1 MEQSVFWSCFFYFYY
16 KRWNQENKI
25 YVLQDQTS
33 KIKIY
38 SSGRSRLKEA
48 RPSKPNRF
56 KVPIQNWKLPIS
68 VLCKELC
75 WKKWQGN
82 LQNAEKCYT
91 KGGWSLLQKVHMN
104 FKCFSS
110 FVMHRTWS
118 ICCQAIGNAQIL
130 VGKWTW
136 GNHSKTKKSIL
147 TKKYIKSK
155 QYTKRTDTVAI

>member
-118 ICCQAIGNAQIL
+118 ICCQAIGNAQIRSL
-130 VGKWTW
+130 LESGCGAT
-136 GNHSKTKKSIL
+136 TQRQKK
-147 TKKYIKSK
+147 
-155 QYTKRTDTVAI
+155 VF